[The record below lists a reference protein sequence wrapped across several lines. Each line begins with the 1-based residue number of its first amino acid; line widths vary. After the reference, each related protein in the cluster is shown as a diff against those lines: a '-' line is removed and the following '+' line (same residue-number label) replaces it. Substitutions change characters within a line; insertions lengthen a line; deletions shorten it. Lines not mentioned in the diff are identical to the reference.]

1 MRIAVVGSGIS
12 GLAAAYYL
20 RELFDVHVYESEDQ
34 AGGHAR
40 TIAVQES
47 NSEFNLDT
55 GFMVYN
61 KITYPG
67 FSSLIEELGVEIQD
81 SDMSFGVACSKC
93 NFEYGNRGLQSMLA
107 QPSALLRPS
116 WTMIPFQI
124 RRFYRNARSL
134 ILNGD
139 DETSLDQFLLNGKY
153 SNEIIRHLII
163 PLVASVWTTP
173 AAEVG
178 SFPAKYLFEF
188 MDNHCMLSFTE
199 RRVWQTIKGGSQ
211 NYVDSLVS
219 HLPHGVHL
227 NRTVTGIDRDASTI
241 ALSFKKHSPQKF
253 DAVIL
258 ATHSDQT
265 LSLLS
270 DPSGMEQQ
278 AFEGIKYSRSQVYL
292 HTDNAVMPKRSKAWC
307 SWNYR
312 TKECTSRPEVSQV
325 TYHLNRLQKL
335 ESVKDYFVS
344 LNMGDQIDEKAILSE
359 FNQSHPIYTKRS
371 LESQSIIR
379 ELNSSHSP
387 TFFAGAYLGHGFHE
401 DGFQSGLFAANSVI
415 NWSKS
420 IGTGVRN

>member
-1 MRIAVVGSGIS
+1 MRVAVVGSGIS
-12 GLAAAYYL
+12 GLTAAYYL
-20 RELFDVHVYESEDQ
+20 RALHDVHVYESEDQ
-34 AGGHAR
+34 AGGHAC
-40 TIAVQES
+40 TIPVKES
-47 NSEFNLDT
+47 KSEFNLDT

-67 FSSLIEELGVEIQD
+67 FSNLVEELGVEIQD

-124 RRFYRNARSL
+124 RRFYKNARSL

-219 HLPHGVHL
+219 HLPYGVHL
-227 NRTVTGIDRDASTI
+227 NTTVTGINRDASSVT
-241 ALSFKKHSPQKF
+241 LSFKKHAPQQF

-258 ATHSDQT
+258 ATHSDQ
-265 LSLLS
+265 SLRMLS
-270 DPSGMEQQ
+270 DPSE
-278 AFEGIKYSRSQVYL
+278 FELKALGGIKYSESNVYL
-292 HTDNAVMPKRSKAWC
+292 HTDDSVMPKRARAWC

-312 TKECTSRPEVSQV
+312 TDECASRPKTSQV

-335 ESVKDYFVS
+335 ESTKNYFVS
-344 LNMGDQIDEKAILSE
+344 LNMGDQINDKAILSE
-359 FNQSHPIYTKRS
+359 FKQSHPMYRKNS
-371 LESQSIIR
+371 LESQSMIQA
-379 ELNSSHSP
+379 LNASNSP

-401 DGFQSGLFAANSVI
+401 DGFQSGLFAANSLM
-415 NWSKS
+415 NWSKA
-420 IGTGVRN
+420 IEF